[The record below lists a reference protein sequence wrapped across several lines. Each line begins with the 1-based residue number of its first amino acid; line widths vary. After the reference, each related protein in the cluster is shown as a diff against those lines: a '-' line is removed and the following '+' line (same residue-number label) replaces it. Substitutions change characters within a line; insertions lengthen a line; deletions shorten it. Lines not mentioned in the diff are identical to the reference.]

1 MAESLYQESIQLTG
15 LPGATAPTR
24 FVGGTVSG
32 YPTSGSFIPGDFVI
46 DQTGATWVCTT
57 SGSPGTWSNPMA
69 KVTTSLASAFY
80 SAQTA
85 AIGTTALYT
94 APASGFYQLSYYAK
108 VTSTGTTSTLGPFT
122 VTTTDIDGTTITNIG
137 DATSAN
143 TVVSGFINGII
154 PILVGSGTTINF
166 AIPYASTGGTPMAYE
181 AYVSVNSANITSTA
195 LSGVNTFNGRSGAV
209 SPSPSDYS
217 AYYVSTSGNNAT
229 VIGSLTVN
237 SGLTVSGTATAGGFV
252 SNSSINVANNN
263 GGTSSR
269 IYLANGDSNHW
280 IYSTGSTGNNTL
292 FGEYYGWY
300 WYNTQYNQN
309 YMQLI
314 PPGLLGLQLQ
324 SQTPTYPSNAIL
336 EVNNNGSGAYATA
349 WFKNYY
355 GSYASP
361 TEANDW
367 PWPVLNL
374 TAYGNFQLQTMQVFS
389 LPGDNVATSPTGW
402 FTGNNVWN
410 FRLNGVTLGG
420 FDNAFNS
427 GNTTPIN
434 ISTGS
439 GGSGPTGLQLLGP
452 GNLRMGCDTTSST
465 FRIYNN
471 GSDRVYV
478 TSAGYML
485 IGYSSSNGSYNLQVN
500 SQIFATNASIATS
513 DARYKENVSTI
524 SGGVNLIKALNPVEF
539 TWKTQ
544 EDVVDEEGKIL
555 REKHNFVEGKNLGFI
570 AQEVQEAFKDQEWI
584 DNLVK
589 KNTREAIVNPAG
601 EIILEEEEFLGIAES
616 QIIPILVAAIQELT
630 ARVEE
635 LEKKNNNG

>member
-15 LPGATAPTR
+15 LPGATAPAR

-80 SAQTA
+80 SSQTA
-85 AIGTTALYT
+85 SIGTTALYT
-94 APASGFYQLSYYAK
+94 APASGFYQFNYYAK
-108 VTSTGTTSTLGPFT
+108 VTSTGTTSTLGPIT
-122 VTTTDIDGTTITNIG
+122 ITTTDIDGSTITNIG

-143 TVVSGFINGII
+143 TVTSGFINGII
-154 PILVGSGTTINF
+154 PLLVGSGTTINF
-166 AIPYASTGGTPMAYE
+166 SIPYASTGSPMAYE
-181 AYVSVNSANITSTA
+181 AYVSVNSTNITSTVT
-195 LSGVNTFNGRSGAV
+195 SGVNTFNGRSGTV

-229 VIGSLTVN
+229 ITGSLTVN
-237 SGLTVSGTATAGGFV
+237 SGLTVSGTTTVGSFV

-280 IYSTGSTGNNTL
+280 IYSTGSTGNNTI

-300 WYNTQYNQN
+300 WYNTQYSQN

-324 SQTPTYPSNAIL
+324 GQTPNYPSNAIL

-389 LPGDNVATSPTGW
+389 LPGDNVVTSPTGW

-439 GGSGPTGLQLLGP
+439 GGSGPVGLQLLGP

-478 TSAGYML
+478 TSAGYTL
-485 IGYSSSNGSYNLQVN
+485 IGYSTSNGSYNLQVN

-513 DARYKENVSTI
+513 DAKYKENVSTI
-524 SGGVNLIKALNPVEF
+524 SGGVNLIKVLNPVEF

-544 EDVVDEEGKIL
+544 EDIIDEEGNIL

-589 KNTREAIVNPAG
+589 KNTREAIINPAG
-601 EIILEEEEFLGIAES
+601 ETILEEEEFLGIAES
-616 QIIPILVAAIQELT
+616 QIIPILVAAIQELS

>member
-269 IYLANGDSNHW
+269 IYLANGDTNHW

-389 LPGDNVATSPTGW
+389 LPGDNVAGSPTGW

-420 FDNAFNS
+420 FDNAFNGGS
-427 GNTTPIN
+427 TTPIN

-452 GNLRMGCDTTSST
+452 GNLRMGCDTTGST

-478 TSAGYML
+478 TPSGYML

-635 LEKKNNNG
+635 LEKKNN

>member
-269 IYLANGDSNHW
+269 IYLANGDTNHW

-374 TAYGNFQLQTMQVFS
+374 TAYGNYNLQTMQVFS

-635 LEKKNNNG
+635 LEKKNN

>member
-181 AYVSVNSANITSTA
+181 VYVSVNSANITSTA

-374 TAYGNFQLQTMQVFS
+374 TAYGNYNLQTMQVFS

-513 DARYKENVSTI
+513 DAKYKENVSTI

-570 AQEVQEAFKDQEWI
+570 AQEVQEVFKDQEWI

-635 LEKKNNNG
+635 LEKKNN